1 MNKNLR
7 KFLQGTLFSII
18 PIFIFVIFVYGSQL
32 YLSFGTASISDAP
45 NLVENQEKNLPVK
58 ELEEPP
64 EESTEKINAQSFI
77 SLKTNLLNEDKIV
90 NQKNID
96 LKLPIASFTKLM
108 TAIISLDNYN
118 LSQNIFLTESAN
130 LQSPM
135 KIDFKIGDNFTIK
148 NYLYVML
155 IESSNK
161 AAFALA
167 EQIGEEN
174 FVNLMNQKAKEIGL
188 KNTYFADPTG
198 LSSKNVS
205 TINDLVIFVKY
216 IIKNYPAIA
225 EISTIKKYELLGF
238 GEIENTNQ
246 LLVDFPE
253 IILSKTGFTNDAK
266 GCLLIVLN
274 NPKDSDYFINII
286 LGSENRFL
294 EMEKLINK

>member
-1 MNKNLR
+1 MNKNLK

-32 YLSFGTASISDAP
+32 YLSFGTASISDAS

-118 LSQNIFLTESAN
+118 LSQNIFLTESAD
-130 LQSPM
+130 LQPSM